1 MKYAFQALWW
11 GIKEGMYQLGRLFL
25 LNITWFLFSLPIITL
40 PAATL
45 ALASSI
51 NILVVDET
59 NYSWNSYLA
68 DFKRYF
74 FSAWRWFIPSIV
86 MPVIFI
92 YNILFFA
99 VESYALSVTIQAANI
114 VLLVVWFLL
123 QTFTLP
129 LLVEKDQPVMR
140 EALLDGVRLLYT
152 KPGLYLYTTIVLWVF
167 LLSSLALII
176 PIFVISIS
184 LSLFV
189 VTYCLQVYLGKR
201 GMVEEEESSKV
212 YKKPGT
218 K

>member
-11 GIKEGMYQLGRLFL
+11 GIKEGMYQLGRLTI

-45 ALASSI
+45 ALASAI
-51 NILVVDET
+51 NTLVVDET
-59 NYSWNSYLA
+59 NYTWNSYLK
-68 DFKRYF
+68 DFKRYL
-74 FSAWRWFIPSIV
+74 FSAWRWFTPSIL

-114 VLLVVWFLL
+114 VLLFVWFLL

-129 LLVEKDQPVMR
+129 FLVQQDQPVMR
-140 EALLDGVRLLYT
+140 RALMDGVRLLYT
-152 KPGLYLYTTIVLWVF
+152 KPGLYLYTTLVLWVF
-167 LLSSLALII
+167 LLSTMALII

-201 GMVEEEESSKV
+201 GMLAEEESSKV
-212 YKKPGT
+212 YQKPGT